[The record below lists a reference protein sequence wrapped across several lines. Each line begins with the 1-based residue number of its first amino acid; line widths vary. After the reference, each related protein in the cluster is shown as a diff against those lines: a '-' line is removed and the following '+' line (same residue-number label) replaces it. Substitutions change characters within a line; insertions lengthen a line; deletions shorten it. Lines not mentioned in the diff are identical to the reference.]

1 MGLWFLLGYR
11 VDFLSF
17 RPDHVPGSLGLS
29 PTCMLVFLVFDV
41 DLSSL
46 LECGIEHAPIS
57 MLLKQPFD
65 RLHHV
70 AADVLLIILYCEL
83 L

>member
-1 MGLWFLLGYR
+1 
-11 VDFLSF
+11 
-17 RPDHVPGSLGLS
+17 
-29 PTCMLVFLVFDV
+29 MLVFLVFDV